1 VRQRC
6 DSSVSSDAHYRQTT
20 SLVGWLPHEL
30 TVALVDP
37 ADAQSH
43 SRRTAP
49 PPTPTTGVTVRP
61 AAATVVRRA
70 AGRDAGIRGTRR
82 PSACRRCSRDVAVA
96 PTTTQ
101 GDVADRAT
109 MTTTQGNDDDA
120 GRRRQHRTTWITE
133 QRRRRRRAT
142 TTTQDD
148 LDHRATTTQGDVADR
163 VTLTAECVRHCRCCR
178 KDEIVASDLRLASFV

>member
-1 VRQRC
+1 M
-6 DSSVSSDAHYRQTT
+6 
-20 SLVGWLPHEL
+20 
-30 TVALVDP
+30 ALVDP

-133 QRRRRRRAT
+133 QRRRRRRARRRRRTTWITEERQRRRRAT